1 MTTTAE
7 DKTDGILQAGREL
20 KHFDDTATRL
30 VLEMQAHG
38 WRGHMTS
45 TGHAFMYAPDGTTT
59 TSVSRESL
67 RGRAGRNA
75 RAAFERWQRAQ
86 RQAREEA
93 ERTNAFGLTA
103 EQVAKGDSFM
113 PTVEGKPAPTALIAE
128 IRRSEDYRAWVEKWP
143 NAKIALANSTIS
155 LPEMD
160 RPREWAAFDI
170 TVTPPVL
177 IAHGSQCDVD
187 QAWLELQKD
196 KPELFGAIETDDN
209 TDGGQAVKMYVCGT
223 EDCKMQFESAG
234 ALNLHRSAKH
244 PELLTCPVE
253 GCGRQVRG
261 HGGLGAHMRSHRP
274 SKAVAESATTVA
286 PPVDDA
292 AGAMSGATV
301 APLPVGDVVMDHLER
316 LPEGADAE
324 QMIAAVRAL
333 IAAPL
338 VNEVRRLREERESHL
353 EQIGKLETDNANL
366 EAKLTLMRE
375 ALGL

>member
-1 MTTTAE
+1 MTTTVE
-7 DKTDGILQAGREL
+7 DKTEGILQAGREL

-45 TGHAFMYAPDGTTT
+45 TGHAFMYAPDGETT

-113 PTVEGKPAPTALIAE
+113 PTIEGKPAPTALIAE
-128 IRRSEDYRAWVEKWP
+128 IRRSEAYREWVEKWP
-143 NAKIALANSTIS
+143 SAKIALANSTIS

-177 IAHGSQCDVD
+177 IAHGSQCNVD

-196 KPELFGAIETDDN
+196 KPELFGQIEDTS
-209 TDGGQAVKMYVCGT
+209 GGQAMKVYVCNIEGCT
-223 EDCKMQFESAG
+223 MQFESAG
-234 ALNLHRSAKH
+234 GLNLHRSAKH

-274 SKAVAESATTVA
+274 SKKDLAAVVESATTVA
-286 PPVDDA
+286 PPVQDDDHA
-292 AGAMSGATV
+292 AIGA
-301 APLPVGDVVMDHLER
+301 PIPVGDVVMDHLER

-338 VNEVRRLREERESHL
+338 VNEVRRLREERVSHL